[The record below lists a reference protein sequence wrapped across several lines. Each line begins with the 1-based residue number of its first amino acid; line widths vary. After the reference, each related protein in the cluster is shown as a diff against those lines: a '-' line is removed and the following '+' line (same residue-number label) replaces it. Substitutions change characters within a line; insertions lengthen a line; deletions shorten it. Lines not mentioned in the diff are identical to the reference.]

1 MQSRKG
7 GAMSARFLK
16 SSENIEKLFI
26 ERNNFYVLSMSQL
39 LPYAALN
46 QCHEVKLEGSGSRM
60 KLSLVIRYNLIYTV
74 QFVQGR

>member
-1 MQSRKG
+1 MLANFSNETKDLLTFEKKNAKRKG

-16 SSENIEKLFI
+16 YSENIEKLFI

-46 QCHEVKLEGSGSRM
+46 
-60 KLSLVIRYNLIYTV
+60 
-74 QFVQGR
+74 